1 MPFHLMLWARPQH
14 FANLFL
20 TTRPAQTRGPP
31 LNAPHRVGV
40 LSSSHRSETE
50 AGRSSVTDGDGG
62 GAIGG
67 GGGAAAGTGGGGG
80 GVRRRRPRAP
90 RPPTAPLRPR
100 AAPHRRRHLAAGV
113 SHLAA
118 PHPSCFHPCHWVT
131 RVGGRR
137 LDWSIGRLD
146 GPLLCPVVLFGSNW
160 WGSCRLFLSWTLAVE

>member
-1 MPFHLMLWARPQH
+1 MTLMSFHFNALGQAATFRQPFLDNAARPDPRSS
-14 FANLFL
+14 
-20 TTRPAQTRGPP
+20 TPP
-31 LNAPHRVGV
+31 LNAPHRLGV

-67 GGGAAAGTGGGGG
+67 RGGAAAGTGGGGG

-118 PHPSCFHPCHWVT
+118 PHPSCFHPCH
-131 RVGGRR
+131 
-137 LDWSIGRLD
+137 
-146 GPLLCPVVLFGSNW
+146 
-160 WGSCRLFLSWTLAVE
+160 